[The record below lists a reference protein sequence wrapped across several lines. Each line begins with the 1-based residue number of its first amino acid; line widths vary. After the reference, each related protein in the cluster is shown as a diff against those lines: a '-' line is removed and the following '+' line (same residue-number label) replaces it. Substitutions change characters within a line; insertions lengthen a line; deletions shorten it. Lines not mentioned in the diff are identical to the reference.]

1 MIKFKTLLLSI
12 LVIVPM
18 LSFSQDNNLT
28 GKWKFNV
35 ELVQYECSNWISDK
49 TKEIDTLGGNKLKAL
64 KKELNM
70 VKQIEGSINFS
81 FRGLVYNFLSDTT
94 LNIISTQGN
103 VSTEIAYE
111 VKENQLIL
119 KYPQL
124 PNPAIYRMEFK
135 NQKLYIYELVNGI
148 ERFAQVLERF

>member
-1 MIKFKTLLLSI
+1 MIKFKTLLLSV
-12 LVIVPM
+12 LVITPM

-35 ELVQYECSNWISDK
+35 GLVQYECSNWISEK
-49 TKEIDTLGGNKLKAL
+49 TKEINTLQGDKKTVL

-81 FRGLVYNFLSDTT
+81 FRGLVYDFLSDTT

-111 VKENQLIL
+111 VKDNQLIL

-124 PNPAIYRMEFK
+124 PKPAIYRMEFK
-135 NQKLYIYELVNGI
+135 DEKLYIYELVNGI

>member
-1 MIKFKTLLLSI
+1 MTKFKIIVFSI
-12 LVIVPM
+12 LLISPV
-18 LSFSQDNNLT
+18 LGFSQENNLI
-28 GKWKFNV
+28 GKWQFNV
-35 ELVQYECSNWISDK
+35 GLVQQECSNWITEK
-49 TKEIDTLGGNKLKAL
+49 AKEIDTLTGNKKTVL

-81 FRGLVYNFLSDTT
+81 FRGLVYHFLSNTT

-111 VKENQLIL
+111 VKDNQLVL

-135 NQKLYIYELVNGI
+135 DKKLYIYELVNGI

>member
-1 MIKFKTLLLSI
+1 MTKFKILVLSI
-12 LVIVPM
+12 LFAVPM

-35 ELVQYECSNWISDK
+35 KLVQNECSNWISEK
-49 TKEIDTLGGNKLKAL
+49 TKQIDSLDGDKKTAL

-70 VKQIEGSINFS
+70 VKQIQGSINFS
-81 FRGLVYNFLSDTT
+81 FRGLVYNFLNETE
-94 LNIISTQGN
+94 LNIASTQGN
-103 VSTEIAYE
+103 VSTKIAYE
-111 VKENQLIL
+111 IKEDKLIL

-135 NQKLYIYELVNGI
+135 DEKLYLYEIVNDI
-148 ERFAQVLERF
+148 ERFAQVLERI